1 MTKRNEGKFTLSS
14 VPLGNFSSPWDSQ
27 DFDFGEFADV
37 LRALADEVD
46 EGNLSGSIHN
56 PAGRKIARWVIG
68 G

>member
-1 MTKRNEGKFTLSS
+1 MTEQNRGYFTLSS

-46 EGNLSGSIHN
+46 EGNLSGSILSK
-56 PAGRKIARWVIG
+56 AGDELARWAIG
-68 G
+68 